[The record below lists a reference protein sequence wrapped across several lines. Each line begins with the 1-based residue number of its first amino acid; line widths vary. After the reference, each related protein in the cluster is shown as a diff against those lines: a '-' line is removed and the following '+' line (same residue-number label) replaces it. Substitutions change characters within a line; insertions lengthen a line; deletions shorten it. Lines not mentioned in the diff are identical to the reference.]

1 MAEHSL
7 TGTDR
12 FHVVVAGPGLALT
25 IPGVIVTELVRAL
38 SRRALVTR
46 IEVDLSEQELTGLHR
61 APSLTSVQRDD
72 SEDNVVTLRAPVRS
86 KDRARNLRE
95 WVDESADLLVAYVWP
110 GLDNVWMTDL
120 LEVGRA
126 RGVPTVVLCASLPGV
141 RAADLAALCSLAYG
155 ADRVFVGR
163 AEDARTLRSLLGAR
177 GPQVGVHKALA
188 LTGRGDGGDGA
199 ITAFLPR
206 DNVAALATVLTAFDA
221 VPDEWIDDY
230 RLRVVMRHRGHE
242 VENLV
247 GASHHAD
254 QVELIDGEMS
264 ASDLEEVVGSSA
276 AAGIADP
283 TDASRAL
290 DAAVDRGVATVAMV
304 STKSLALRRGYAGGL
319 VANLTRPASVH
330 VAFSHALRLSSLR
343 FPSSDDWDALAGRL
357 VRHATVVV
365 APVAPVASYAPR

>member
-1 MAEHSL
+1 MPESSL
-7 TGTDR
+7 AGTDR

-38 SRRALVTR
+38 SRRAMVTR

-61 APSLTSVQRDD
+61 APSLASVQRDG
-72 SEDNVVTLRAPVRS
+72 SQDNVVTLRAPIRS
-86 KDRARNLRE
+86 KDRARTLRE
-95 WVDESADLLVAYVWP
+95 WVDESADLLVVYVWP
-110 GLDNVWMTDL
+110 GLDNVWMADL
-120 LEVGRA
+120 LEIGRA

-141 RAADLAALCSLAYG
+141 RAADLAALCSLAHG
-155 ADRVFVGR
+155 ADQVFVGR
-163 AEDARTLRSLLGAR
+163 AEDARTLRSFLGAR
-177 GPQVGVHKALA
+177 GPRVGVHRALA
-188 LTGRGDGGDGA
+188 LTGRGGDDDNGA

-230 RLRVVMRHRGHE
+230 RLRVVMRHRGRE
-242 VENLV
+242 VEDLV
-247 GASHHAD
+247 GSSHHAD
-254 QVELIDGEMS
+254 QVELIDGEMTS
-264 ASDLEEVVGSSA
+264 SDLEEVVGSSA

-290 DAAVDRGVATVAMV
+290 DAAMDRGVATVAMV

-330 VAFSHALRLSSLR
+330 VAFNHALRLSSLR

-357 VRHATVVV
+357 VRHATV
-365 APVAPVASYAPR
+365 AVAPVASYAPR